1 VTYLFSERG
10 TGLQRLGRVL
20 NVTPS
25 QNLVVK
31 TENAPKIGSSVVDEN
46 LKIVGKVF
54 DVIGPV
60 TSPYAVVRP
69 SVRESERLANKLLY
83 LLPSVKERSRGR

>member
-1 VTYLFSERG
+1 M
-10 TGLQRLGRVL
+10 QRLGRVM

-31 TENAPKIGSSVVDEN
+31 AEKAPKIGSSVVDES
-46 LKIVGKVF
+46 LKVVGKVF

-60 TSPYAVVRP
+60 ASPYAVVRP
-69 SVRESERLANKLLY
+69 VIRQPETLSNKQLY
-83 LLPSVKERSRGR
+83 LLPLKKERRD